1 LTKTSRTLGGVFLT
15 AAVALSLAACS
26 GGSSSAS
33 GKSSTCPDG
42 VTTLSVLRGQ
52 SDDPTDAQLSE
63 YKATNPCVTFKVTEL
78 AFDQYLAKL
87 PIALASSSPPDIYD
101 VDSPTVASYES
112 KGVLLPLDKYL
123 PSTWKTD
130 LDPADL
136 KETSIGGQ
144 TYAIPM
150 AQVGVGL
157 FYNKKLTDKAGI
169 TVPTTLA
176 TGWTWPQAEQA
187 MLKCQKTAGGS
198 VQGLASGLFAAAV
211 SNNSYRDLGILRS
224 AGNPKAD
231 PSSSAYKTFA
241 GISSDQKSVE
251 GYVDSPEDIQ
261 AATFYQGLFQGANKV
276 SSPTVVQN
284 SFVNGNACFDI
295 TVAGVVG
302 PFSKLSFTAGV
313 SPVPYFST
321 PIIHTGTIDIG
332 VSPKSKHQEAAAK
345 AVVAMATGK
354 LALQTATEQ
363 QAIWPLKSITD
374 QSPWVKTEPNALIL
388 QELLAEGQPR
398 PINAHYDQYDL
409 YMGTALHDI
418 MDGTDP
424 KTALTR
430 AAQQIDKVLGS

>member
-1 LTKTSRTLGGVFLT
+1 
-15 AAVALSLAACS
+15 
-26 GGSSSAS
+26 
-33 GKSSTCPDG
+33 
-42 VTTLSVLRGQ
+42 
-52 SDDPTDAQLSE
+52 
-63 YKATNPCVTFKVTEL
+63 
-78 AFDQYLAKL
+78 
-87 PIALASSSPPDIYD
+87 
-101 VDSPTVASYES
+101 
-112 KGVLLPLDKYL
+112 
-123 PSTWKTD
+123 
-130 LDPADL
+130 
-136 KETSIGGQ
+136 
-144 TYAIPM
+144 
-150 AQVGVGL
+150 
-157 FYNKKLTDKAGI
+157 
-169 TVPTTLA
+169 
-176 TGWTWPQAEQA
+176 
-187 MLKCQKTAGGS
+187 
-198 VQGLASGLFAAAV
+198 
-211 SNNSYRDLGILRS
+211 
-224 AGNPKAD
+224 
-231 PSSSAYKTFA
+231 
-241 GISSDQKSVE
+241 
-251 GYVDSPEDIQ
+251 
-261 AATFYQGLFQGANKV
+261 V